1 MLLSLEAAYEG
12 LLPGGYIWRI
22 YFAYAVSPHLP
33 PNQASKLDLEKVAAS
48 RNNLIRF
55 YLS

>member
-48 RNNLIRF
+48 RNHLIR
-55 YLS
+55 L

>member
-12 LLPGGYIWRI
+12 LLPGGYILPTQ
-22 YFAYAVSPHLP
+22 SPILA

-48 RNNLIRF
+48 RNHLIR
-55 YLS
+55 L